1 MKTIRWTAMWTLMW
15 TAKKGFEIG
24 DQIHNGWLLAN
35 SDHDIRI

>member
-1 MKTIRWTAMWTLMW
+1 MKTIRWTALWALMW

-35 SDHDIRI
+35 SDGDIRI